1 MTIQGLPAPVHSGKV
16 RELYDAGDGLL
27 IMVASDRMSAFDVVL
42 PTAIP
47 DKGAVLT
54 ALSLWWF
61 DQLADLVPNHVVSA
75 DVDDYPAPF
84 RGRDELRGRSV
95 LVRRLSMVPVECVAR
110 AYLSGSGTKQ
120 YRVDG
125 TVCGVPLPAGLT
137 EGSALPETIFTPT
150 TKATPPDH
158 DAPMTYPEV
167 ESAVGPEQAAEL
179 RKLTIEILERGRRV
193 CEPRG
198 IILAD
203 TKVEWGVDGSGR
215 LILGDE
221 ILTPDSSRFWP
232 AEEWQPG
239 RPQPSYDKQP
249 LRDWLESSGWDKKA
263 PGPELP
269 PEIVA
274 ATRDRYVAAY
284 ERITGQRFA

>member
-27 IMVASDRMSAFDVVL
+27 VMVASDRMSAFDVVL

-54 ALSLWWF
+54 ALSVWWF
-61 DQLADLVPNHVVSA
+61 GKLADLVPNHVVSV

-120 YRVDG
+120 YRADG

-137 EGSALPETIFTPT
+137 EGSRLPETIFTPT

-158 DAPMTYPEV
+158 DAPMSYPEV
-167 ESAVGPEQAAEL
+167 EAAVGPQRAAEL

-203 TKVEWGVDGSGR
+203 TKVEWGVDASGA
-215 LILGDE
+215 LVLGDE
-221 ILTPDSSRFWP
+221 VLTPDSSRFWP
-232 AEEWQPG
+232 AEEWRPG
-239 RPQPSYDKQP
+239 RAQPSYDKQP
-249 LRDWLESSGWDKKA
+249 LRDWLEASGWDKRA

-269 PEIVA
+269 PEIVE
-274 ATRDRYVAAY
+274 ATRARYVAAY
-284 ERITGQRFA
+284 ERITGRRFA

>member
-1 MTIQGLPAPVHSGKV
+1 MTIPGLPTPVHSGKV

-27 IMVASDRMSAFDVVL
+27 VMVASDRMSAFDVVL

-47 DKGAVLT
+47 DKGRVLT

-61 DQLADLVPNHVVSA
+61 DQLSDLVPNHVVSA
-75 DVDDYPAPF
+75 DVDEYPGVF

-95 LVRRLSMVPVECVAR
+95 LVRRLAMVPVECVAR

-125 TVCGVPLPAGLT
+125 AVCGVPLPAGLT
-137 EGSALPETIFTPT
+137 EGSELPDTIFTPT

-158 DAPMTYPEV
+158 DAPMTYAEV
-167 ESAVGPEQAAEL
+167 EAAVGPEQAAEL
-179 RKLTIEILERGRRV
+179 RKLTIEILDRGRRV
-193 CEPRG
+193 CGPRG

-203 TKVEWGVDGSGR
+203 TKVEWGVDAAGT
-215 LILGDE
+215 LVLADE
-221 ILTPDSSRFWP
+221 VLTPDSSRFWP

-239 RPQPSYDKQP
+239 RAQPSYDKQP

-274 ATRDRYVAAY
+274 ATRERYVAAY
-284 ERITGQRFA
+284 ERITGERFA